1 MSTRFFSLVLAVS
14 ILVSGTTL
22 HAQVSGRITGTVVDP
37 TDNLITGAEVT
48 LVNERTGETS
58 TAMSGGAGAFVFPNV
73 PASTYTIR
81 IKSSGFSTYES
92 TGLVLNANQSLAL
105 GNVKLALGTVTEKVT
120 VEAQGAVVQT
130 DTSNQTAL
138 LTTSQL
144 GGLMSRGRDIVSL
157 MTVLPGV
164 TQNVSSDSLGG
175 NWGTGTPNMQGMR
188 SHWNTFLLDGQ
199 PGSDIDVLNFFTIS
213 VSMDA
218 VEEVS
223 AKQTSYLAEDGRLP
237 GPHVNIVSKSGTK
250 EFHGVGYWFKRHEMF
265 NANNFYNNRLGIPK
279 PLTRYNTLGGAVGGP
294 IYIPGKFNADKDK
307 LFFFVSQEN
316 WRIQLPGPILNAT
329 LPTEL
334 ERRGDFSQSYDQN
347 GALISVLDPSAGG
360 QPFPGNM
367 IPANRINRF
376 GQRMV
381 GWHPMPN
388 QFDRNITRGAFNYQY
403 QERRRQ
409 PKTQTQLKI
418 DFLPTS
424 KDRISFRPRWWDS
437 DIQGQFQSTAFNS
450 NFFAQPHH
458 YHYVNDVY
466 AVNYTRTFSPTV
478 VNDFN
483 FGYGITKELGT
494 LNDEFQLT
502 NVRREKYGL
511 EGLSQLFPKTN
522 PLNIIPRQ
530 FYGGLPNSPNTDF
543 DPRTPIDAA
552 DQRLWFT
559 NNVSWVK
566 NSHTFK
572 FGFFYELNNASE
584 GPRASAVGRHMSTFD
599 FGRDRNNPLDSNHPF
614 SNAMLGN
621 FLSYSESSG
630 RTAGRAQIY
639 TAEWFAQDS
648 WKVNRRLN
656 IDIGVRFYKFIPWR
670 LREDEGS
677 AFALGRYDV
686 TKLARL
692 YVPALDANGRRVAM
706 NPINGQLA
714 PTPLIGAFVP
724 NSGDRLTG
732 TVVGSDSSYPKGFRN
747 NPPIQAAPRLGFAYD
762 VFGTGKTAIRG
773 GFAVNKQTIFS
784 SQNSMWT
791 VTTAPPILESPNIFY
806 GTIDSFLGAGQV
818 LFPTDATSFDL
829 NYDKVATVYQWS
841 FGIQQNVG
849 FGTVVEATYT
859 GNSGRHLRQ
868 NRALNTLAPGTRFLP
883 SSNDPTTNRPLP
895 DTFLRPRLGYQGIQ
909 YLEDSGYSN
918 YNSLQVAVNR
928 RYTSGLQFGLAYT
941 YSKAMGITDNDGGG
955 LPIYRDYRSYL
966 YGKLGYDQTHVLV
979 FNYLY
984 SLPNVQALGG
994 NAFSRAV
1001 FHNWEVAGIT
1011 TFSSG
1016 FPLGIGMSY
1025 IDGVD
1030 RWGGGDAPRVNMVA
1044 NPLLPR
1050 GERSFSRWFN
1060 TASVAAPGRLDFGN
1074 APRDVFR
1081 GPGINNWDFTVF
1093 KNFPIGERTRFQ
1105 FRWEFYNFF
1114 NHTQFASVD
1123 TSARFDAQG
1132 RQVNGQFGQITGAR
1146 LERQMQLSLRFE
1158 F

>member
-1 MSTRFFSLVLAVS
+1 MLIVIVVLAAPAY
-14 ILVSGTTL
+14 
-22 HAQVSGRITGTVVDP
+22 AQVSGRITGSVVDP
-37 TDNLITGAEVT
+37 TENFIAAAKVT
-48 LVNERTGETS
+48 LVNERTGEVSEAETN
-58 TAMSGGAGAFVFPNV
+58 AAGAFVFPNV
-73 PASTYTIR
+73 PASTYTVR
-81 IKSSGFSTYES
+81 AAAQGFSTLEKS
-92 TGLVLNANQSLAL
+92 GLVLNANQSLAL
-105 GNVKLALGTVTEKVT
+105 GNLQLAIGTLTEKVT
-120 VEAQGAVVQT
+120 VEARGAVVQT
-130 DTSNQTAL
+130 DTSNSTAL

-213 VSMDA
+213 VSLDA

-223 AKQTSYLAEDGRLP
+223 VKSTAYLAEDGRLP
-237 GPHVNIVSKSGTK
+237 GAHVNIVSKSGTK
-250 EFHGVGYWFKRHEMF
+250 EFHGSAYWFKRHEMF
-265 NANNFYNNRLGIPK
+265 NANNFNNNRLGILK
-279 PLTRYNTLGGAVGGP
+279 ALTRYNTIGGVLGGPV
-294 IYIPGKFNADKDK
+294 YIPGKFNANRDK
-307 LFFFVSQEN
+307 LFFFVSRED
-316 WRIQLPGPILNAT
+316 WRITLPGPILNAT

-334 ERRGDFSQSYDQN
+334 ERQGNFSQSFDQN
-347 GALISVLDPSAGG
+347 GALINVLDPAAGG
-360 QPFPGNM
+360 QAFPGNI
-367 IPANRINRF
+367 IPASRINRF

-381 GWHPMPN
+381 GWHPLPN
-388 QFDRNITRGAFNYQY
+388 QLDRAVTRGAFNYTF

-409 PKTQTQLKI
+409 PKAQTQLKL
-418 DFLPTS
+418 DWLPTA
-424 KDRISFRPRWWDS
+424 KDRISFRPRWWDA

-466 AVNYTRTFSPTV
+466 AGNYTRTFSPSV

-483 FGYGITKELGT
+483 IGYGITKELGT
-494 LNDEFQLT
+494 LEGEFQLE
-502 NVRREKYGL
+502 NIRRAKHGL
-511 EGLSQLFPKTN
+511 DGLRQLFPSAN

-530 FYGGLPNSPNTDF
+530 FYGGLPNSPTTDF

-552 DQRLWFT
+552 DQRLWF
-559 NNVSWVK
+559 NDNLSWVK
-566 NSHTFK
+566 NNHTFK
-572 FGFFYELNNASE
+572 FGVFYELNNASE
-584 GPRASAVGRHMSTFD
+584 GPRASAVGRHMGTFD

-614 SNAMLGN
+614 ANAMLGN
-621 FLSYSESSG
+621 FFSYSESSG
-630 RTAGRAQIY
+630 RTDGRAQIY
-639 TAEWFAQDS
+639 TFEWFAQDS

-656 IDIGVRFYKFIPWR
+656 LDLGIRFYKFIPWR
-670 LREDEGS
+670 LRDGEGS
-677 AFALGRYDV
+677 AFSLQRYDASKV
-686 TKLARL
+686 AR
-692 YVPALDANGRRVAM
+692 YYEPALNASGQRVAR
-706 NPINGQLA
+706 NPLTGVLA
-714 PTPLIGAFVP
+714 PTPFIGAFVP
-724 NSGDRLTG
+724 GSGERLSG
-732 TVVGSDSSYPKGFRN
+732 TVVGNDASYPRGFRN
-747 NPPIQAAPRLGFAYD
+747 APPIQAAPRFGFAYD

-773 GFAVNKQTIFS
+773 GFSVNKQTIFS

-818 LFPTDATSFDL
+818 LFPTDAKSFEL
-829 NYDKVATVYQWS
+829 GYEKAATVYQWS
-841 FGIQQNVG
+841 FGVQQNVG

-859 GNSGRHLRQ
+859 GNTGRHLRQ
-868 NRALNTLAPGTRFLP
+868 NRQINTLPPGSRFLP
-883 SSNDPTTNRPLP
+883 SSIDSTTGRPLP
-895 DTFLRPRLGYQGIQ
+895 DSFLRPRLGYQNIE

-918 YNSLQVAVNR
+918 YNALQIAVNR

-941 YSKAMGITDNDGGG
+941 YSKAMGLTDQDGNG

-979 FNYLY
+979 LNYLY
-984 SLPNVQALGG
+984 SLPNLSALGG
-994 NAFSRAV
+994 NAVSRAI
-1001 FHNWEVAGIT
+1001 FHNWEVAGIA
-1011 TFSSG
+1011 TFASG
-1016 FPLGIGMSY
+1016 FPTGIGFSY

-1060 TASVAAPGRLDFGN
+1060 TESVAAPARGDFGN

-1081 GPGINNWDFTVF
+1081 GPGINNWDFTLF
-1093 KNFPIGERTRFQ
+1093 KNFPIRERARFQ
-1105 FRWEFYNFF
+1105 LRWEFYNFF
-1114 NHTQFASVD
+1114 NHTQFSSVD
-1123 TSARFDAQG
+1123 STARFDAQG

-1146 LERQMQLSLRFE
+1146 LERQMQGALRFE